1 MGRRVS
7 KSKENIKEESMKSI
21 STWESERL
29 NMASARPNNEGSG
42 ASPRSNISALKEL
55 TLRLLREVQAIT
67 EVRTLS
73 LEGGVDFYGE
83 VSRFEVDLI
92 KRALLQTAGHQGR
105 AARLLNLKVTTLNSK
120 IKHYNIALMGS
131 RTVIRS
137 LKPKNSI
144 TVPTSEL
151 NTNHVAPSHPVFALG
166 DFFSY

>member
-1 MGRRVS
+1 
-7 KSKENIKEESMKSI
+7 MKSI

-29 NMASARPNNEGSG
+29 DTVNAVPNGNGNG
-42 ASPRSNISALKEL
+42 AAAHSNITALKEL

-120 IKHYNIALMGS
+120 IKHYNIALNGFANGYPLVE
-131 RTVIRS
+131 TGDIE
-137 LKPKNSI
+137 
-144 TVPTSEL
+144 T
-151 NTNHVAPSHPVFALG
+151 HSHA
-166 DFFSY
+166 

>member
-1 MGRRVS
+1 
-7 KSKENIKEESMKSI
+7 MKSI

-29 NMASARPNNEGSG
+29 DMVNAVPNGDGNGAGARG
-42 ASPRSNISALKEL
+42 NITALKEL

-73 LEGGVDFYGE
+73 LEGGVNFYGE

-120 IKHYNIALMGS
+120 IKHYNIALNG
-131 RTVIRS
+131 
-137 LKPKNSI
+137 
-144 TVPTSEL
+144 
-151 NTNHVAPSHPVFALG
+151 FANGYPLVETG
-166 DFFSY
+166 EIDNRPHI

>member
-1 MGRRVS
+1 
-7 KSKENIKEESMKSI
+7 MKSI

-29 NMASARPNNEGSG
+29 VMENAVPNGDGNGAARG
-42 ASPRSNISALKEL
+42 NITALKEL

-120 IKHYNIALMGS
+120 IKHYNIALNGFAQGYPL
-131 RTVIRS
+131 VD
-137 LKPKNSI
+137 
-144 TVPTSEL
+144 TSEID
-151 NTNHVAPSHPVFALG
+151 NRPHI
-166 DFFSY
+166 

>member
-1 MGRRVS
+1 
-7 KSKENIKEESMKSI
+7 MKSI
-21 STWESERL
+21 STWESERSDM
-29 NMASARPNNEGSG
+29 NRPVSDGG
-42 ASPRSNISALKEL
+42 ANGAAAHSNITALKEL

-120 IKHYNIALMGS
+120 IKHYNIALNGFANGYPLVETGEIES
-131 RTVIRS
+131 R
-137 LKPKNSI
+137 
-144 TVPTSEL
+144 
-151 NTNHVAPSHPVFALG
+151 SHA
-166 DFFSY
+166 

>member
-1 MGRRVS
+1 
-7 KSKENIKEESMKSI
+7 MKSI
-21 STWESERL
+21 STWESERSD
-29 NMASARPNNEGSG
+29 MNNPAANGGGNG
-42 ASPRSNISALKEL
+42 AAAHSNITALKEL

-120 IKHYNIALMGS
+120 IKHYNIALNGFANGYPLVE
-131 RTVIRS
+131 TGEIETRS
-137 LKPKNSI
+137 
-144 TVPTSEL
+144 
-151 NTNHVAPSHPVFALG
+151 HV
-166 DFFSY
+166 

>member
-1 MGRRVS
+1 
-7 KSKENIKEESMKSI
+7 MKSI
-21 STWESERL
+21 STWESEPL
-29 NMASARPNNEGSG
+29 NIVDAVPNGGGNG
-42 ASPRSNISALKEL
+42 AAARSNITALKEL

-120 IKHYNIALMGS
+120 IKHYNIALNGFANGYPLVE
-131 RTVIRS
+131 TGDI
-137 LKPKNSI
+137 
-144 TVPTSEL
+144 E
-151 NTNHVAPSHPVFALG
+151 SHPQI
-166 DFFSY
+166 

>member
-1 MGRRVS
+1 
-7 KSKENIKEESMKSI
+7 MKSI
-21 STWESERL
+21 STWESERSDAE
-29 NMASARPNNEGSG
+29 NTGTNGNGTAA
-42 ASPRSNISALKEL
+42 AARSNITALKEL

-120 IKHYNIALMGS
+120 IKHYNIAMNGFANGYPLVETGEIE
-131 RTVIRS
+131 TRS
-137 LKPKNSI
+137 
-144 TVPTSEL
+144 
-151 NTNHVAPSHPVFALG
+151 HA
-166 DFFSY
+166 